1 VKEIPMASASSIA
14 PARRPLALTGRN
26 GLVDKY
32 FYFAMSLLSLALVVT
47 GFGRTVDHGL
57 LHAAPPRP
65 ALLWFH
71 AAAFS
76 SWVIFY
82 ILQSLLVRTRNVKVH
97 RTLGWFGVALG
108 TAMIVLGTATGIV
121 MAQFET
127 HTLHESGANAF
138 LLVPLFDMVAF
149 AVFFS
154 LAVLWRQKPELHR
167 RLMFIATCGLL
178 VAALAR
184 IPLIGEHFP
193 AYYAVDMLIFLG
205 VLRDLLVARRIHKAY
220 LVSLPI
226 LIACHVF
233 VVHTEINAS
242 AWWLKIAGW
251 LVG

>member
-1 VKEIPMASASSIA
+1 MASASSTA
-14 PARRPLALTGRN
+14 VARRPLVLTGRN

-32 FYFAMSLLSLALVVT
+32 FYLAMSLVAAAVVVA
-47 GFGRTVDHGL
+47 GFGRTVDRGL

-65 ALLWFH
+65 GLLWFH

-97 RTLGWFGVALG
+97 RSLGWFGAALG

-138 LLVPLFDMVAF
+138 LIVPLFDMVAF
-149 AVFFS
+149 AVYFG
-154 LAVLWRQKPELHR
+154 LGVLWRKKPELHR

-193 AYYAVDMLIFLG
+193 AYYAVDMLIVLG
-205 VLRDLLVARRIHKAY
+205 MLRDLLVTRRVHKVY

-233 VVHTEINAS
+233 VVYTLANAS
-242 AWWLKIAGW
+242 AWWLRIAGW
-251 LVG
+251 LVS